1 MSARIGSRRGRRA
14 LWLVLLT
21 LAAAVAGA
29 VSGFVHRTSVDVLG
43 LEVPVGLLAAL
54 GSLLG
59 LVLMARMIGRSRVTV
74 LVVAAAYAVP
84 VLVLSQFRP
93 EGDLVIA
100 EDVWGLSLLGGVALI
115 VTVGVV
121 VPFTA
126 YHGRDLSA
134 EDGADHPTPLPAHEL
149 P

>member
-1 MSARIGSRRGRRA
+1 V
-14 LWLVLLT
+14 LVLLT
-21 LAAAVAGA
+21 VTAAVAGA
-29 VSGFVHRTSVDVLG
+29 VSGFVYRTTVGLLG
-43 LEVPVGLLAAL
+43 LEIPVGLLASL
-54 GSLLG
+54 GSLVG
-59 LVLMARMIGRSRVTV
+59 LVLLARLVGRSRIAV
-74 LVVAAAYAVP
+74 LVVAGAYAVP

-126 YHGRDLSA
+126 YHDGSA
-134 EDGADHPTPLPAHEL
+134 EQGAAHPSPLPAPEL